1 MKKVLIFILV
11 IISMAAVFAGCA
23 KQASSTAATGSA
35 IQPSSSSSDSKTPS
49 ISIEPIQTTAPEVTP
64 DPDAA
69 ASTGSDDD
77 SKTTTYK
84 GWVYYLDI
92 NDPIVTTYNEDPPL
106 HMKKTDNTGDVNLGV
121 RGYNFDII
129 GDYIYMDSNDPD
141 PDENGTQTWSTTR
154 MGLDGSDKKKLEYG
168 SMSRFILKDG
178 QNFYFTTM
186 GDEAVYVSDFGC
198 DNVTT
203 LKLSLPNQSDLDT
216 KLDKNKLLQVDIS
229 DVTAG
234 VISFTA
240 SYLSENGT
248 QLYSGTYK
256 INADGSSIQKVKGTY
271 YYYAQESD

>member
-11 IISMAAVFAGCA
+11 IVFTAALFVGCA
-23 KQASSTAATGSA
+23 KQTSSTAATGSA
-35 IQPSSSSSDSKTPS
+35 PKPSSSSSVSKTPS
-49 ISIEPIQTTAPEVTP
+49 ISIEPIPTTAPEATP
-64 DPDAA
+64 DADTPA
-69 ASTGSDDD
+69 SDDD

-129 GDYIYMDSNDPD
+129 GNYIYLDSNDPE
-141 PDENGTQTWSTTR
+141 PDQNGTQTWSTTR
-154 MGLDGSDKKKLEYG
+154 MGLDGSGKKKLEYG
-168 SMSRFILKDG
+168 SMSRFIPKDG

-186 GDEAVYVSDFGC
+186 GDGAAYISDSGC

-203 LKLSLPNQSDLDT
+203 LKLSLPDQSELDS

-229 DVTAG
+229 DVTSG

-240 SYLSENGT
+240 SYLSQNGT
-248 QLYSGTYK
+248 QLYNGTYK
-256 INADGSSIQKVKGTY
+256 INSDGSSISKIKGTY